1 MDSLALRLTPSWS
14 QGFAAAITRDAAQA
28 TTCVIGISHDELLA
42 VHERT
47 QAFLTHRMPRIF
59 WVVSTDCC
67 NSSQYTHSDD
77 IGTA

>member
-47 QAFLTHRMPRIF
+47 QAFLTHRM
-59 WVVSTDCC
+59 
-67 NSSQYTHSDD
+67 
-77 IGTA
+77 AA